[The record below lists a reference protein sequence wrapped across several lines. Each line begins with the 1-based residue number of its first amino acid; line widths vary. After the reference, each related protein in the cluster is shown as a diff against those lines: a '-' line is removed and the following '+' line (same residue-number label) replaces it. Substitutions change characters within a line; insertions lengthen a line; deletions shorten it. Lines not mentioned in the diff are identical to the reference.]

1 VIPAVLL
8 AYGPFAAVLLRT
20 AGPEPYAIAFPTP
33 FLAAVVE
40 SLGVA
45 VAAAVAVGVAGYA
58 IGRVAAGIGGD
69 KRESD
74 AAPRTK
80 AQTRTTDRTTTPRR
94 AFR

>member
-20 AGPEPYAIAFPTP
+20 AGPEPYAIAFADPVP

-58 IGRVAAGIGGD
+58 IGRVAAGIGAIS
-69 KRESD
+69 ESD
-74 AAPRTK
+74 AAP
-80 AQTRTTDRTTTPRR
+80 ADES
-94 AFR
+94 ANADD

>member
-20 AGPEPYAIAFPTP
+20 AGPEPYAIAFADPVP

-74 AAPRTK
+74 AAP
-80 AQTRTTDRTTTPRR
+80 ADES
-94 AFR
+94 ANADD